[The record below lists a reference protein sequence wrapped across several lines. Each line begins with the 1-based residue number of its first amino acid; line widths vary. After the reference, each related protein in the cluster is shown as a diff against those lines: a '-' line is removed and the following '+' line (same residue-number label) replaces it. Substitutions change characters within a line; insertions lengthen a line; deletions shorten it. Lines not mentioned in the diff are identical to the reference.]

1 MTSKAVMT
9 SGLKSCPISPAGLPA
24 IIIAC
29 VYATFLLSPGLHHLL
44 PAGQLEEASTP
55 QMKGDHQRIPSS
67 LRHAQKHIWFCA
79 WTLIQR
85 TNYSLSRLSR
95 AQLCPSGG
103 FFALL
108 LPLSKSDIYQ
118 NGPHTYHSVGC
129 HLLHHRALSFMF
141 MRKGELLT
149 PAVSHSP

>member
-1 MTSKAVMT
+1 MT

-79 WTLIQR
+79 WTLMQR
-85 TNYSLSRLSR
+85 ELTTHCPGSPET
-95 AQLCPSGG
+95 QLCPSGG
-103 FFALL
+103 FFALR

-118 NGPHTYHSVGC
+118 NDPHTYHSVGC
-129 HLLHHRALSFMF
+129 HLLHHRALSFTF
-141 MRKGELLT
+141 I
-149 PAVSHSP
+149 